1 MVDGAGGG
9 GGAVVGEGL
18 AADGGEVAAG
28 GGGAAVHCT
37 STAPAAVIAASV
49 AAIGCPRR
57 SRERSG
63 GWRPGRECAARLV
76 SSYSSRHV
84 RVNGDCNVMDE
95 PRVPLLVRL
104 QVRGQGMTVWTLLRG
119 GGLVLGLLHGAAPP
133 RKWVFLHRG
142 TNQTPRP
149 LSGVQR
155 RGYASPERGWRAAR
169 FRPGRRRAGAGRCR
183 WHCPA
188 ARRGDIDLVVL
199 GDQPLEPGDAAT
211 VAVDGDLDKARRAA
225 SLIIRDTVAHHGAVG
240 HAGTLRV
247 PAPREGLVCPRR
259 RSDRTPFAKG
269 TLTRARSSSRVG
281 IERRPTR

>member
-1 MVDGAGGG
+1 MVDGAGGD

-104 QVRGQGMTVWTLLRG
+104 QVRGQGMTVWALLRA

-149 LSGVQR
+149 LSGVR
-155 RGYASPERGWRAAR
+155 R
-169 FRPGRRRAGAGRCR
+169 
-183 WHCPA
+183 
-188 ARRGDIDLVVL
+188 
-199 GDQPLEPGDAAT
+199 
-211 VAVDGDLDKARRAA
+211 VAMQV
-225 SLIIRDTVAHHGAVG
+225 
-240 HAGTLRV
+240 
-247 PAPREGLVCPRR
+247 

-269 TLTRARSSSRVG
+269 TLTRARSSFQGRHREASDAVASVVDA
-281 IERRPTR
+281 